1 MKTKCQ
7 YKQCLIFFRNLTVD
21 RNIEFEVI
29 PDSVGEDDTDMRG
42 TSAESC
48 FDFEAMKQHINLDVI
63 EIGDDFEGCE
73 DGSPFDKFRRKM
85 HNLTEDGKVMKFVSV
100 RFHRETKLMIIV
112 IKSDSYSLLKK
123 SVL

>member
-1 MKTKCQ
+1 MFVGL
-7 YKQCLIFFRNLTVD
+7 QCLILFRSLTVN

-29 PDSVGEDDTDMRG
+29 PDSDGEDDMRG

-48 FDFEAMKQHINLDVI
+48 FDFEAMTKLVNLDVI
-63 EIGDDFEGCE
+63 DIDDDFEDSE

-85 HNLTEDGKVMKFVSV
+85 HNLTENGYVKKFVSV
-100 RFHRETKLMIIV
+100 FFHCETKLTMII
-112 IKSDSYSLLKK
+112 IKSYSYSLLKK